1 MVVHCTAL
9 EEHLSKTESWSF
21 RLFRSDFYPQ
31 KGRRKKLRKVKTL
44 GLRD

>member
-1 MVVHCTAL
+1 MDVQCTAL

-21 RLFRSDFYPQ
+21 RLLRSDFYPQ
-31 KGRRKKLRKVKTL
+31 KGGSKKLRKVKTL